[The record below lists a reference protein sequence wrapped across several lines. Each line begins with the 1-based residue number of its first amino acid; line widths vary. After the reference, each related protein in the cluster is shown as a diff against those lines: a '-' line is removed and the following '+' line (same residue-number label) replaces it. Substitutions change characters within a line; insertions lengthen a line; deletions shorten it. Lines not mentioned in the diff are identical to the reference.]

1 MKHLVQF
8 GSIRCHARSDVVV
21 YLVGIGREDGT
32 ELMMSEPAA
41 PKGLPC
47 GCPEERWPPVGIG
60 GPPPP
65 PAAPP
70 GNLRYA
76 LRGSQIEPEAAFWT
90 LCRIPC
96 VVRMEDLVKRTDKEG
111 PCFFRPYPT
120 DPGTQRAELD
130 ELIELASLRDD
141 PHAVY
146 SADPDRLRK
155 GISPFLQL
163 RPQPVGAVV
172 NIERDPILGAIRDGR
187 QPDRGAIDIARGR
200 VTDPAYPVIRT
211 GRELARY
218 FESETPGL
226 AHRLALNELIR
237 QQNWSPPRQAMA
249 WAALDVA
256 IYSALLAAWHYK
268 WAAHIPVPG
277 IAARGGVSYRPR
289 PIEVDYRVS
298 VLYNRQVADT
308 GVGDDGRRLLPDPSP
323 GTPRHPAYPSGHST
337 YAGAASEMLSYFF
350 PDYTEELDRLA
361 DNVGMARL
369 WAGIHWRS
377 DHVEGMQLGRCVAR
391 MIIEQLEDSC
401 VCPADPCPPVDN
413 CAPPPKR
420 THLRDCAQHFQHCCA
435 EAAAARKDV
444 QPDEQNAEGEP
455 PEGEPLPEN
464 SEAVEGQPQSAAA
477 SQAATR
483 EQAAGSQEGAP
494 ATRSS
499 TEERRQA
506 AGPQEGGS
514 GQAASDRL
522 KEQAAGPQ
530 EGAR

>member
-1 MKHLVQF
+1 MTIQ
-8 GSIRCHARSDVVV
+8 
-21 YLVGIGREDGT
+21 
-32 ELMMSEPAA
+32 PAT
-41 PKGLPC
+41 PKALSC
-47 GCPEERWPPVGIG
+47 ACPEERWPPVGID
-60 GPPPP
+60 GPPPLP
-65 PAAPP
+65 APP
-70 GNLRYA
+70 LSNQRYA
-76 LRGSQIEPEAAFWT
+76 LRGPQVEPEAGFWT
-90 LCRIPC
+90 LCTIPC
-96 VVRMEDLVKRTDKEG
+96 VIQIRDLVKRTDKDG
-111 PCFFRPYPT
+111 PCYFPPYAT
-120 DPGTQRAELD
+120 DAGILRGELD

-141 PHAVY
+141 PSAV
-146 SADPDRLRK
+146 SSTDPTRPRK

-172 NIERDPILGAIRDGR
+172 NIERDPVLGAVSEGR
-187 QPDRGAIDIARGR
+187 QPGQGAIDIVRGK

-226 AHRLALNELIR
+226 AHRLALNELVR

-289 PIEVDYRVS
+289 PIEMDYRVS
-298 VLYNRQVADT
+298 VLYNREVADS

-350 PDYTEELDRLA
+350 PDYTEEFDRLA
-361 DNVGMARL
+361 DNAGMARM

-377 DHVEGMQLGRCVAR
+377 DHVEGMKLGRCVAR

-401 VCPADPCPPVDN
+401 VCPDDPCSPADN

-420 THLRDCAQHFQHCCA
+420 THLQDCARDFQHCCA
-435 EAAAARKDV
+435 EAKAASKGGQLA
-444 QPDEQNAEGEP
+444 QSQAEDEPA
-455 PEGEPLPEN
+455 EGEPLPTD
-464 SEAVEGQPQSAAA
+464 SKVVEDRPQVAAA
-477 SQAATR
+477 SQAASR
-483 EQAAGSQEGAP
+483 EQAAGPQEGAP
-494 ATRSS
+494 ASRSN

-506 AGPQEGGS
+506 AGPQEGGG
-514 GQAASDRL
+514 GQAASDRET
-522 KEQAAGPQ
+522 EQAEGPQ